1 VWRSVSAAT
10 RGASDGGDH
19 TSRFFQIIGEIIA
32 DASATSTLATSL
44 VNIDQTAPS

>member
-19 TSRFFQIIGEIIA
+19 TSCFFQIIGEIIA
-32 DASATSTLATSL
+32 DASVTSTLATSL
-44 VNIDQTAPS
+44 VNVDQAAPS